1 MISHYWR
8 EVQDFFI
15 PWYLGENAMTL
26 WPWGHL
32 WSRVRW
38 IPGMQLS
45 WSYCHETNKPWSKL
59 HTMNISKKRVWIH
72 LNPTL
77 IIWLP
82 IVETP
87 ILSWLVVLTIL
98 KDMNSSMG
106 RMTSHIWNGKKK
118 CLKPPTSF
126 QGICRSR
133 RFRVPPTR
141 AQRQR
146 RAGRGVGG
154 EVLEL
159 LGQSL
164 RLADT
169 LLTHRYT
176 QIYVYIYIIYIYYIY
191 IYTYCVCIM
200 ICQQMH
206 IYICTY
212 NCIYIY

>member
-1 MISHYWR
+1 M
-8 EVQDFFI
+8 
-15 PWYLGENAMTL
+15 EN
-26 WPWGHL
+26 
-32 WSRVRW
+32 
-38 IPGMQLS
+38 
-45 WSYCHETNKPWSKL
+45 
-59 HTMNISKKRVWIH
+59 
-72 LNPTL
+72 
-77 IIWLP
+77 
-82 IVETP
+82 
-87 ILSWLVVLTIL
+87 
-98 KDMNSSMG
+98 
-106 RMTSHIWNGKKK
+106 KK

-176 QIYVYIYIIYIYYIY
+176 HTDICIYIYIYIYIIYTYYVCVYHDMSTNAYIY
-191 IYTYCVCIM
+191 
-200 ICQQMH
+200 

-212 NCIYIY
+212 NCIYIYILMHIHLQSSAIYKHLFLHIQTCMCIYRII

>member
-1 MISHYWR
+1 MRRPSDLGVIF
-8 EVQDFFI
+8 EVGFVES
-15 PWYLGENAMTL
+15 PGCNYLGHMVMKQRNLDPSCT
-26 WPWGHL
+26 PWTY
-32 WSRVRW
+32 
-38 IPGMQLS
+38 Q
-45 WSYCHETNKPWSKL
+45 
-59 HTMNISKKRVWIH
+59 KKRVWMH
-72 LNPTL
+72 LNPTI

-87 ILSWLVVLTIL
+87 ILSGLVALTIL
-98 KDMNSSMG
+98 KNMSSWMG
-106 RMTSHIWNGKKK
+106 RINYPIYEMENKK
-118 CLKPPTSF
+118 CMKPPTSF

-146 RAGRGVGG
+146 RAGRAGRAGRGVGG

-176 QIYVYIYIIYIYYIY
+176 HRYIY
-191 IYTYCVCIM
+191 IYIFVFMYHEMLTN
-200 ICQQMH
+200 
-206 IYICTY
+206 T
-212 NCIYIY
+212 YIYMYI

>member
-1 MISHYWR
+1 MLLGLLH
-8 EVQDFFI
+8 DLI
-15 PWYLGENAMTL
+15 PHWSPWSLGENATTL

-32 WSRVRW
+32 WSRLRW

-45 WSYCHETNKPWSKL
+45 WSYGHETKKPWSKL
-59 HTMNISKKRVWIH
+59 HTMNISKKRVWMH
-72 LNPTL
+72 LNPTI

-87 ILSWLVVLTIL
+87 ILSGLVALTIL
-98 KDMNSSMG
+98 KNMSSWMG
-106 RMTSHIWNGKKK
+106 RINYPIYEMENKK
-118 CLKPPTSF
+118 CMKPPTSF

-146 RAGRGVGG
+146 RAGRAGRGVGG

-176 QIYVYIYIIYIYYIY
+176 QIYIYIYLCVFMYHEMSTNTYIY
-191 IYTYCVCIM
+191 M
-200 ICQQMH
+200 
-206 IYICTY
+206 YI
-212 NCIYIY
+212 